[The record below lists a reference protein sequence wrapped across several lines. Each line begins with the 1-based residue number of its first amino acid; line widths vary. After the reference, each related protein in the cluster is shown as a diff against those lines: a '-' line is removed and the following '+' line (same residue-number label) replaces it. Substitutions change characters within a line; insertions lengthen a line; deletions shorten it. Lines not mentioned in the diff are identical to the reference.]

1 MGASFHHGPRF
12 RRPPCD
18 PGRWAF
24 PSPVLTLAS
33 LRSPSHTARSF
44 SADSHTPL
52 RSLVGFPGRSLV
64 HRPTVRGLLEL
75 PRAQSPFACA
85 RSDLAHR
92 GLRTTSAGVPLRP
105 RSYGLMRRSST
116 LPVPTDDPWSTG
128 LCRLRSA
135 PAGRRTFPTFSLRLF
150 PCVLGPLPRRLV
162 WCTYPCLP
170 TRQRPSP
177 REDRV
182 GAPPCPYSDFRT
194 ARLARLQSFTH
205 VQAHRC
211 ARHPG
216 RSYRHI
222 TLWQPWLLRPSLS
235 RVVTSPCPGY
245 AYRPH
250 RAIDGMGTCTPSDTQ
265 PCRLL
270 PATVGTPVTR
280 RPPCSPGRAVFPH
293 PVPRLHSHPCRAEP

>member
-1 MGASFHHGPRF
+1 M
-12 RRPPCD
+12 
-18 PGRWAF
+18 
-24 PSPVLTLAS
+24 
-33 LRSPSHTARSF
+33 
-44 SADSHTPL
+44 
-52 RSLVGFPGRSLV
+52 V

-85 RSDLAHR
+85 RSSLAHR

-116 LPVPTDDPWSTG
+116 LPLPTDDPWSTG
-128 LCRLRSA
+128 LCRLLSA

-162 WCTYPCLP
+162 WCTYPFLP

-182 GAPPCPYSDFRT
+182 GAPPWPYSDFRT
-194 ARLARLQSFTH
+194 ARLARLQSCTH

-250 RAIDGMGTCTPSDTQ
+250 RAIDGMGTFTPSDTQ

-270 PATVGTPVTR
+270 PQRWRSAAAESGSERRAYAGGSRLQRLVRPAWRCGVELACPPPTR
-280 RPPCSPGRAVFPH
+280 SVAGEGLKSTDV
-293 PVPRLHSHPCRAEP
+293 VLHSR